1 MIDLHSHILPGIDDG
16 ACNMLDSLELIKQ
29 SIDSGVHKIIATP
42 HINLGTFDNDFLSIQ
57 CVFNDL
63 INVVKG
69 EDINVDLAFAAEV
82 RICPEVMSLAMS
94 SQLPFI
100 GKFDDKDVLLL
111 EFPHSHILPGSDKL
125 VNWLL
130 NHNIIPMIPHPE
142 RNRELWKYPYLIN
155 DFVNKGCLLQI
166 TAASLVGDFGR
177 RSKNLAW
184 SLLDNNCVYAIA
196 SDMHNIKRRPNL
208 MAAAYNLIEIKYGKA
223 KAELLCIENPN
234 VLFTTNPS
242 VVSFHN

>member
-16 ACNMLDSLELIKQ
+16 ACDMLDSLELIKQ

-42 HINLGTFDNDFLSIQ
+42 HINLGTFDNDLCSIQ
-57 CVFNDL
+57 NAFHEL
-63 INVVKG
+63 IHAVKK
-69 EDINVDLAFAAEV
+69 ENIKVDLAYAAEV
-82 RICPEVMSLAMS
+82 RICPEIMPLTQS
-94 SQLPFI
+94 SQLPFL
-100 GKFDDKDVLLL
+100 GKFNDNNVLLL

-184 SLLDNNCVYAIA
+184 SLLDNDCVYAIA

-208 MAAAYNLIEIKYGKA
+208 MVAAYNLIEIKYGKA
-223 KAELLCIENPN
+223 KAELLCVENPN
-234 VLFTTNPS
+234 VLFSTNSS
-242 VVSFHN
+242 VISF